1 MKNKFYNNFLNVK
14 RYSRLCINNYILLFN
29 IFLILFAIFP
39 IKVNAQNVSDFI
51 FEKYSMQ
58 SGLSLTTG
66 DCVYEDK
73 LGYIW
78 IGSQMGIDRFDGYGF
93 KNYSNDIN
101 NKFSKSSGWTLDIT
115 EDNKGDIWTSNTYG
129 YISILNRTND
139 QWVNIN
145 LNDLVLKNNQ
155 KDSIKL
161 RGLSILVDNKN
172 NCLWVGSN
180 QAGLIKYDLL
190 TKVTKLYTIPTNNA
204 NKFGFNQLINKVLKL
219 NDSNLLV
226 STQFGLQVFNI
237 NNHTYSPLNN
247 SRDSIYSTLANDVK
261 LINNKIYTATDY
273 GAYIYSINTKT
284 IENIFNFNPKSKNS
298 IASNTVN
305 KIHYSVSSNNLW
317 LTIENKGIDVINLNN
332 NKVINLNY
340 LNAKKYGLDFKN
352 YNHILE
358 DKGNN
363 IWILGDEDV
372 IKYDP
377 NKIKFSFIGKDF
389 PDNFNLGFSTVWGT
403 FIDSKGHLWM
413 GMYFEG
419 GIMEIDRSN
428 NIKKTYP
435 LPSNSQRNSWGF
447 AEDSKGNIFAY
458 HRFPSRPDGVTIY
471 KKLRNSANFIS
482 LGLLKDENNK
492 IYNSKSVSY
501 AVSGTLELVDPFL
514 NNNGE
519 LILCISGE
527 KTMTV
532 LSNSDGESTFQ
543 RLKLPKNL
551 ESGIKLVIRKSNNE
565 LYIQNSDGL
574 FLLNEDE
581 NIAKPLTTNISFSS
595 EDAIGSFEIIN
606 DRYAYLASY
615 GKGLI
620 IIDFKENTKKYLTQS
635 EGIPS
640 TYLYNIFKDN
650 DNNLWVSSNN
660 GIIRYNPQT
669 KKFRSFGPSEGAQY
683 YEFNSNSGSKS
694 KNGEIFFGGMKG
706 INFFFPNSIKDQSN
720 PPKVIIQKVSANDT
734 NFYVDSKNLLKE
746 FVLNYSN
753 NDLSF
758 DFIAFNYRNNE
769 KNQYAFKLEG
779 YDEEWINAGTRRYAS
794 YTNLREGTYIFK
806 VKAANNDG
814 IWNEEGAKMVIQI
827 LPPLWRT
834 WWAYLFYVT
843 LISCSVYFFLKYR
856 ERKQFKNLEDQRKNG
871 ELAEAKALQERLL
884 PKTLPV
890 IENLDIAAFLRTST
904 EVGGDYYDFFVEPD
918 GSLYA
923 ICGDATG
930 HGTASG
936 MLVSITKAGLI
947 GLPQLSPKD
956 VLHELNRVIKKVDLG
971 TLRMS
976 LNIAVVKDNQ
986 ITLSSAAMPP
996 YYIYRAATKTA
1007 EEILLSGVPLGSFTD
1022 THFDQTITAFNTGDI
1037 LAIISDGL
1045 PEAPNLAGELFDY
1058 QKLQDLLTTYGNLT
1072 AQEVID
1078 HLMIE
1083 ADNWLAGNHNPDDI
1097 TIVIIKHK

>member
-1 MKNKFYNNFLNVK
+1 MKNKFYNNFLNVN
-14 RYSRLCINNYILLFN
+14 RYSRLSINNYILLFN

-39 IKVNAQNVSDFI
+39 IKGNAQNVSDFI

-58 SGLSLTTG
+58 SGLSMTTNE
-66 DCVYEDK
+66 CIYEDK

-93 KNYSNDIN
+93 KSYSHDIN
-101 NKFSKSSGWTLDIT
+101 NKFSKSTGWTLDIT
-115 EDNKGDIWTSNTYG
+115 EDNKGDIWTSDTYG
-129 YISILNRTND
+129 YISVLNRKND

-145 LNDLVLKNNQ
+145 LNDLVLTNNQ

-161 RGLSILVDNKN
+161 IGLSILVDNKN
-172 NCLWVGSN
+172 HCLWVGSN

-190 TKVTKLYTIPTNNA
+190 SKVTKLYSLPTTNA
-204 NKFGFNQLINKVLKL
+204 NKFGYHQLINKVLKL
-219 NDSNLLV
+219 NDYNLLV

-237 NNHTYSPLNN
+237 NNHTYTPLNN
-247 SRDSIYSTLANDVK
+247 SKDSIYSTLANDVK
-261 LINNKIYTATDY
+261 LINNKIYSATDY
-273 GAYIYSINTKT
+273 GAYIYSINSKT

-305 KIHYSVSSNNLW
+305 KIHYSVSKNNLW
-317 LTIENKGIDVINLNN
+317 LTIENKGVDVINLNN

-340 LNAKKYGLDFKN
+340 LNAKKYGLDLKN

-363 IWILGDEDV
+363 IWILGDQDV

-389 PDNFNLGFSTVWGT
+389 PDNFNLGFSVVWGT
-403 FIDSKGHLWM
+403 FIDSKGHIWV
-413 GMYFEG
+413 GHYTEG
-419 GIMEIDRSN
+419 GITEIDRSN
-428 NIKKTYP
+428 NIKKEY
-435 LPSNSQRNSWGF
+435 LLSNSKRIVWTF
-447 AEDSKGNIFAY
+447 AEDSKGNIFA
-458 HRFPSRPDGVTIY
+458 FNSFASRTDGVTIY

-501 AVSGTLELVDPFL
+501 AVSGTLQLDAPFL

-551 ESGIKLVIRKSNNE
+551 ESGLRLVKRKSNNE

-620 IIDFKENTKKYLTQS
+620 IIDFKENTKKHLTQS

-640 TYLYNIFKDN
+640 TYLYDIFKDN

-669 KKFRSFGPSEGAQY
+669 NTFRSFGPSEGAQY

-694 KNGEIFFGGMKG
+694 KNGEIFFGGIKG

-720 PPKVIIQKVSANDT
+720 PPKVIIQKVSTNDT
-734 NFYVDSKNLLKE
+734 NFYVESKNLPEE

-753 NDLSF
+753 NNLSF
-758 DFIAFNYRNNE
+758 DFIAFNYRDNE

-779 YDEEWINAGTRRYAS
+779 YDEEWIYAGSRRYAS

-814 IWNEEGAKMVIQI
+814 IWNEEGAQMVIHI
-827 LPPLWRT
+827 LPPPWRT
-834 WWAYLFYVT
+834 WWAYLFYVI
-843 LISCSVYFFLKYR
+843 LISCSVYFFSKYR
-856 ERKQFKNLEDQRKNG
+856 EKKQFKKLEDKRKNG

-884 PKTLPV
+884 PKTLP
-890 IENLDIAAFLRTST
+890 IIKNLDIAAYLRTST
-904 EVGGDYYDFFVEPD
+904 EVGGDYYDFFEEPD

-956 VLHELNRVIKKVDLG
+956 VLHELNRVVKKVDLG
-971 TLRMS
+971 ILRMS
-976 LNIAVVKDNQ
+976 LNIALVKDNQ
-986 ITLSSAAMPP
+986 ITLSSAGMPP
-996 YYIYRAATKTA
+996 YFIYRAATNTT
-1007 EEILLSGVPLGSFTD
+1007 EEIQLSGVPLGSFND
-1022 THFDQTITAFNTGDI
+1022 VHFDQTNTSFNSGDI
-1037 LAIISDGL
+1037 LVIISDGL
-1045 PEAPNLAGELFDY
+1045 PEAPNLAGDLFDY
-1058 QKLQDLLTTYGNLT
+1058 QKVQNLISTYGNQT
-1072 AQEVID
+1072 AQGVID
-1078 HLMIE
+1078 QLMME
-1083 ADNWLAGNHNPDDI
+1083 ADAWLSGNQNPDDI
-1097 TIVIIKHK
+1097 TLVVIKHK

>member
-1 MKNKFYNNFLNVK
+1 MKNKFYNNFLNVN
-14 RYSRLCINNYILLFN
+14 RYSRLSINNYILLFN

-39 IKVNAQNVSDFI
+39 TKGNAQNVSDFI

-58 SGLSLTTG
+58 SGLSMTTNE
-66 DCVYEDK
+66 CIYEDK

-93 KNYSNDIN
+93 KSYSHDIN
-101 NKFSKSSGWTLDIT
+101 NKFSKSTGWTLDIT
-115 EDNKGDIWTSNTYG
+115 EDNKGDIWTSDTYG
-129 YISILNRTND
+129 YISVLNRKND

-145 LNDLVLKNNQ
+145 LNDLVLTNNQ

-161 RGLSILVDNKN
+161 IGLSILVDNKN
-172 NCLWVGSN
+172 HCLWVGSN

-190 TKVTKLYTIPTNNA
+190 SKVTKLYSLPTTNA
-204 NKFGFNQLINKVLKL
+204 NKFGYHQLINKVLKL
-219 NDSNLLV
+219 NDYNLLV

-237 NNHTYSPLNN
+237 NNHTYTPLNN
-247 SRDSIYSTLANDVK
+247 SKDSIYSTLANDVK
-261 LINNKIYTATDY
+261 LINNKIYSATDY
-273 GAYIYSINTKT
+273 GAYIYSINSKT

-305 KIHYSVSSNNLW
+305 KIHYSVSKNNLW
-317 LTIENKGIDVINLNN
+317 LTIENKGVDVINLNN

-340 LNAKKYGLDFKN
+340 LNAKKYGLDLKN

-363 IWILGDEDV
+363 IWILGDQDV

-389 PDNFNLGFSTVWGT
+389 PDNFNLGFSVVWGT
-403 FIDSKGHLWM
+403 FIDSKGHIWV
-413 GMYFEG
+413 GHYTEG
-419 GIMEIDRSN
+419 GITEIDRSN
-428 NIKKTYP
+428 NIKKEY
-435 LPSNSQRNSWGF
+435 LLSNSKRIVWTF
-447 AEDSKGNIFAY
+447 AEDSKGNIFA
-458 HRFPSRPDGVTIY
+458 FNSFASRTDGVTIY

-501 AVSGTLELVDPFL
+501 AVSGTLQLDAPFL

-551 ESGIKLVIRKSNNE
+551 ESGLRLVKRKSNNE

-620 IIDFKENTKKYLTQS
+620 IIDFKENTKKHLTQS

-640 TYLYNIFKDN
+640 TYLYDIFKDN

-669 KKFRSFGPSEGAQY
+669 NTFRSFGPSEGAQY

-694 KNGEIFFGGMKG
+694 KNGEIFFGGIKG

-720 PPKVIIQKVSANDT
+720 PPKVIIQKVSTNDT
-734 NFYVDSKNLLKE
+734 NFYVESKNLPEE

-753 NDLSF
+753 NNLSF
-758 DFIAFNYRNNE
+758 DFIAFNYRDNE

-779 YDEEWINAGTRRYAS
+779 YDEEWIYAGSRRYAS

-814 IWNEEGAKMVIQI
+814 IWNEEGAQMVIHI
-827 LPPLWRT
+827 LPPPWRT
-834 WWAYLFYVT
+834 WWAYLFYVI
-843 LISCSVYFFLKYR
+843 LISCSVYFFSKYR
-856 ERKQFKNLEDQRKNG
+856 EKKQFKKLEDKRKNG

-884 PKTLPV
+884 PKTLP
-890 IENLDIAAFLRTST
+890 IIKNLDIAAYLRTST
-904 EVGGDYYDFFVEPD
+904 EVGGDYYDFFEEPD

-956 VLHELNRVIKKVDLG
+956 VLHELNRVVKKVDLG
-971 TLRMS
+971 ILRMS
-976 LNIAVVKDNQ
+976 LNIALVKDNQ
-986 ITLSSAAMPP
+986 ITLSSAGMPP
-996 YYIYRAATKTA
+996 YFIYRAATNTT
-1007 EEILLSGVPLGSFTD
+1007 EEIQLSGVPLGSFND
-1022 THFDQTITAFNTGDI
+1022 VHFDQTNTSFNSGDI
-1037 LAIISDGL
+1037 LVIISDGL
-1045 PEAPNLAGELFDY
+1045 PEAPNLAGDLFDY
-1058 QKLQDLLTTYGNLT
+1058 QKVQNLISTYGNQT
-1072 AQEVID
+1072 AQGVID
-1078 HLMIE
+1078 QLMME
-1083 ADNWLAGNHNPDDI
+1083 ADAWLSGNQNPDDI
-1097 TIVIIKHK
+1097 TLVVIKHK